1 VALRKAKQKELLPR
15 PITSGGCAF
24 YMGSPLAWY
33 YELTGERTFLE
44 KLREMAG
51 KTTLAQ
57 RARRSLG
64 NWSYAPYLAQ
74 SGVIPGRGTVSLP

>member
-1 VALRKAKQKELLPR
+1 MALRKAKQKELLPR

-51 KTTLAQ
+51 KMALAQ
-57 RARRSLG
+57 RARRTLG
-64 NWSYAPYLAQ
+64 NWSYALYLAQ
-74 SGVIPGRGTVSLP
+74 SRVIPGRGTVSLP